1 MPWEFIDLQEFVDE
15 GYLLELNRVVLHP
28 LGLALVLDRAD
39 DGTLSIAGI
48 GDARDDPEGVTF
60 TWEPGDVEKIRN
72 VERLW
77 DARVRPRVHA
87 IGEMVQ
93 DPPTS

>member
-15 GYLLELNRVVLHP
+15 GYLLELNRVILHP

-48 GDARDDPEGVTF
+48 GDARDDLEGVTF
-60 TWEPGDVEKIRN
+60 TWDEGDVEKVRN

-77 DARVRPRVHA
+77 DARVQARVRA
-87 IGEMVQ
+87 IGTMVQ
-93 DPPTS
+93 DPPSA